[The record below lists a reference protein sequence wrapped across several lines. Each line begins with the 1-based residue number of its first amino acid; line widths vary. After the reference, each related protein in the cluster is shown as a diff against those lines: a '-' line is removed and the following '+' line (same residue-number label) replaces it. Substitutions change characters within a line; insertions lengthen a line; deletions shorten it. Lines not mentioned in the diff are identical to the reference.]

1 MKDDPKIVSQKT
13 VFKAKLFDVKE
24 LKIKRAGKSVI
35 HRTAERH
42 PTVSVLPLTED
53 YEIYLVGQYR
63 YMLGERT
70 LEAMAG
76 FINRGEAPL
85 SAAKR
90 ELQEETGL
98 TAIYWKELVKIQLA
112 ASVFKAEST
121 LFLAKDLK
129 QGRQKQD
136 EGEDIS
142 VVKMKL
148 SDAVN
153 KVMKKKINHA
163 ATVIGILFLDK
174 LRREGKL

>member
-1 MKDDPKIVSQKT
+1 MNDDPKIVSQKT
-13 VFKAKLFDVKE
+13 VLKAKLFDVKE
-24 LKIKRAGKSVI
+24 LKIERAGKKVV

-42 PTVSVLPLTED
+42 PTVSVFPLTEN
-53 YEIYLVGQYR
+53 YELYLVSQYR

-70 LEAMAG
+70 IEAMAG
-76 FINRGEAPL
+76 FIDKDEVPL

-90 ELQEETGL
+90 ELEEETGL
-98 TAIYWKELVKIQLA
+98 TATYWSELVKIQLA

-129 QGRQKQD
+129 QGQQKQD
-136 EGEDIS
+136 EGEDIL
-142 VVKMKL
+142 VVKVKL
-148 SDAVN
+148 DDAVS
-153 KVMKKKINHA
+153 KVMRGEINHS